1 MENKM
6 VEALDFLYKNLFPT
20 GINPTVIYNEGW
32 MTRLLVKQSIQEKLI
47 FVLDNTIIDF
57 GKLSNWSSEAL
68 IKSPFVG
75 IPQKPEGYT
84 HADIILGDFQID
96 YANSGAISVCEE
108 AKVLGIIEAKMGS
121 NLSQRTTNAT
131 KYNQASRSI
140 CCLAS
145 QVPNRCE
152 IFFVVVAPQAT
163 ITRHNISQQV
173 KPATIISEIEDRFL
187 KSNVTEFKF
196 KRVSK
201 TGKKTVVKT
210 KEEIIKKVS
219 KSKILTISY
228 ENWIDK
234 LEKKENMKSMKDFY
248 DKCKEYNKL

>member
-1 MENKM
+1 MENRKNKM
-6 VEALDFLYKNLFPT
+6 VEALDSLYENLSPT

-32 MTRLLVKQSIQEKLI
+32 ITRLLVKQSIQENLI
-47 FVLDNTIIDF
+47 LNNTIDF
-57 GKLSNWSSEAL
+57 GKLSNWSSKAL

-75 IPQKPEGYT
+75 IPQEPEGYT

-121 NLSQRTTNAT
+121 NLSQGTTNAT

-145 QVPNRCE
+145 QVPDECE
-152 IFFVVVAPQAT
+152 IFFVVVAPQTT

-173 KPATIISEIEDRFL
+173 EPATIKPEIEDRFSEL
-187 KSNVTEFKF
+187 PLLVLF
-196 KRVSK
+196 
-201 TGKKTVVKT
+201 
-210 KEEIIKKVS
+210 I
-219 KSKILTISY
+219 
-228 ENWIDK
+228 
-234 LEKKENMKSMKDFY
+234 
-248 DKCKEYNKL
+248 